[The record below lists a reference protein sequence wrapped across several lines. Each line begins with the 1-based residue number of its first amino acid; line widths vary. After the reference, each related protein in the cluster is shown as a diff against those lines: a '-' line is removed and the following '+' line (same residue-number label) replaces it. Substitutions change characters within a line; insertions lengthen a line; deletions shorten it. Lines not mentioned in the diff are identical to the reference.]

1 MGGNETSFQEMKESI
16 RRAFDVLNK
25 ENLTLL
31 DGISGPYL
39 GNDCAKYRPD
49 GRD

>member
-1 MGGNETSFQEMKESI
+1 MSFQEMKENI
-16 RRAFDVLNK
+16 QRAFDGLNK
-25 ENLTLL
+25 ENLTLV

-49 GRD
+49 DHD